1 MILAIIP
8 ARGGSKRIKN
18 KNIKNFFKK
27 PIISYPINEAI
38 KSKIFDKI
46 IVSTDSDKIRKISQ
60 KFGANVFFKRPKK
73 LSGDKVSDK
82 LVIKHA
88 IEWVTKHIGK
98 VRYVCVIYPTAALI
112 KKKDLK
118 KSFNTIKK
126 KQWSFVF
133 SAKKYTYPIQRSFL
147 MNKNKSLKMMSKK
160 YYNKRSQ
167 ELKDY
172 YHDAGQ
178 FYWGKTDAWLSNKLI
193 FGKNSTIHLLDYF
206 DSHDV
211 DIPTDWRILEKLYY
225 LRNTKKY
232 VRKKK

>member
-1 MILAIIP
+1 MEFC
-8 ARGGSKRIKN
+8 
-18 KNIKNFFKK
+18 FFCKE
-27 PIISYPINEAI
+27 IYISNSEI
-38 KSKIFDKI
+38 IFDE
-46 IVSTDSDKIRKISQ
+46 Q
-60 KFGANVFFKRPKK
+60 
-73 LSGDKVSDK
+73 
-82 LVIKHA
+82 
-88 IEWVTKHIGK
+88 
-98 VRYVCVIYPTAALI
+98 
-112 KKKDLK
+112 
-118 KSFNTIKK
+118 
-126 KQWSFVF
+126 
-133 SAKKYTYPIQRSFL
+133 
-147 MNKNKSLKMMSKK
+147 NKSLKMMSKK

-178 FYWGKTDAWLSNKLI
+178 FYWETDAWLSNKLI

>member
-112 KKKDLK
+112 KKKILKNHLIPLK
-118 KSFNTIKK
+118 KNNGVLFFLQRNIH
-126 KQWSFVF
+126 
-133 SAKKYTYPIQRSFL
+133 IQFRDHF
-147 MNKNKSLKMMSKK
+147 
-160 YYNKRSQ
+160 
-167 ELKDY
+167 
-172 YHDAGQ
+172 
-178 FYWGKTDAWLSNKLI
+178 
-193 FGKNSTIHLLDYF
+193 
-206 DSHDV
+206 
-211 DIPTDWRILEKLYY
+211 
-225 LRNTKKY
+225 
-232 VRKKK
+232 

>member
-18 KNIKNFFKK
+18 KNIKNFFKR

-38 KSKIFDKI
+38 KSKIFDEI
-46 IVSTDSDKIRKISQ
+46 IVSTDSDKIKKVSK

-73 LSGDKVSDK
+73 LSGDKISDK

-88 IEWVTKHIGK
+88 IKWVSKHIGK

-118 KSFNTIKK
+118 KSFNLIKK

-147 MNKNKSLKMMSKK
+147 MNKNKSLKMMSRK

-211 DIPTDWRILEKLYY
+211 DNPTDWRILEKLYY
-225 LRNTKKY
+225 LKNTKKY

>member
-112 KKKDLK
+112 KKDLK

-126 KQWSFVF
+126 NNGVLFF
-133 SAKKYTYPIQRSFL
+133 LQRNIHINS
-147 MNKNKSLKMMSKK
+147 
-160 YYNKRSQ
+160 
-167 ELKDY
+167 EI
-172 YHDAGQ
+172 
-178 FYWGKTDAWLSNKLI
+178 I
-193 FGKNSTIHLLDYF
+193 FDEQK
-206 DSHDV
+206 
-211 DIPTDWRILEKLYY
+211 
-225 LRNTKKY
+225 
-232 VRKKK
+232 

>member
-112 KKKDLK
+112 KKILKNHLIPLK
-118 KSFNTIKK
+118 KNNGVLFFCKEI
-126 KQWSFVF
+126 
-133 SAKKYTYPIQRSFL
+133 YI
-147 MNKNKSLKMMSKK
+147 
-160 YYNKRSQ
+160 
-167 ELKDY
+167 
-172 YHDAGQ
+172 
-178 FYWGKTDAWLSNKLI
+178 SNSEII
-193 FGKNSTIHLLDYF
+193 FDEQK
-206 DSHDV
+206 
-211 DIPTDWRILEKLYY
+211 
-225 LRNTKKY
+225 
-232 VRKKK
+232 

>member
-126 KQWSFVF
+126 KTMEFCF
-133 SAKKYTYPIQRSFL
+133 FCKEIYI
-147 MNKNKSLKMMSKK
+147 
-160 YYNKRSQ
+160 
-167 ELKDY
+167 
-172 YHDAGQ
+172 
-178 FYWGKTDAWLSNKLI
+178 SNSEII
-193 FGKNSTIHLLDYF
+193 FDEQK
-206 DSHDV
+206 
-211 DIPTDWRILEKLYY
+211 
-225 LRNTKKY
+225 
-232 VRKKK
+232 

>member
-118 KSFNTIKK
+118 KSLIPLKK
-126 KQWSFVF
+126 NNGVLFFLQRNIH
-133 SAKKYTYPIQRSFL
+133 IQFRDHF
-147 MNKNKSLKMMSKK
+147 
-160 YYNKRSQ
+160 
-167 ELKDY
+167 
-172 YHDAGQ
+172 
-178 FYWGKTDAWLSNKLI
+178 
-193 FGKNSTIHLLDYF
+193 
-206 DSHDV
+206 
-211 DIPTDWRILEKLYY
+211 
-225 LRNTKKY
+225 
-232 VRKKK
+232 